1 MIVLDTGVLVYW
13 TLDPDRLSQT
23 ASKVIEEDETKIISA
38 VSIWELG
45 QKIKSGDLRLPLR
58 LSDYLERLKTVENLE
73 ITPVDAEHWMRSL
86 ILNWDNEDIADRL
99 IVATSMLRSCTL
111 VSADAVIRDFYSK
124 SLW

>member
-13 TLDPDRLSQT
+13 TLDREQLSPS
-23 ASKVIEEDETKIISA
+23 ASKAIGENEAKIISA

-58 LSDYLERLKTVENLE
+58 LSDYVERLKAVENLE
-73 ITPVDAEHWMRSL
+73 VMPVDAEHWMRSL
-86 ILNWDNEDIADRL
+86 VLNWENEDIADRL

-111 VSADAVIRDFYSK
+111 VTADDVIRDFYSK

>member
-13 TLDPDRLSQT
+13 TLDPEQLSQS

>member
-1 MIVLDTGVLVYW
+1 MITLDTAVLVYW
-13 TLDPDRLSQT
+13 TLDPEQLSQS

-58 LSDYLERLKTVENLE
+58 LSDYLEKLKTVENLE

-86 ILNWDNEDIADRL
+86 VLNWDNEDIADRL

-111 VSADAVIRDFYSK
+111 VSADPVIRDFYSK
-124 SLW
+124 STW

>member
-1 MIVLDTGVLVYW
+1 MIALDTAVLVYW
-13 TLDPDRLSQT
+13 TLDPEQLSQS

-58 LSDYLERLKTVENLE
+58 LSDYLEKLKTVENLE

-86 ILNWDNEDIADRL
+86 VLNWDNEDIADRL

-111 VSADAVIRDFYSK
+111 VSADPVIRDFYSK
-124 SLW
+124 STW

>member
-13 TLDPDRLSQT
+13 TLDPEQLSQS

-99 IVATSMLRSCTL
+99 IVATSMLRSCEIF
-111 VSADAVIRDFYSK
+111 V
-124 SLW
+124 

>member
-13 TLDPDRLSQT
+13 TLDPEQLSQS

-111 VSADAVIRDFYSK
+111 VSADPVIRDFYSK
-124 SLW
+124 SHW

>member
-1 MIVLDTGVLVYW
+1 MIVLDTAVLVYW
-13 TLDPDRLSQT
+13 TLDPEQLSQS

>member
-13 TLDPDRLSQT
+13 TLDPDQLSQS

-111 VSADAVIRDFYSK
+111 VSADPVIRDFYSK

>member
-13 TLDPDRLSQT
+13 TLDPEQLSQS

-111 VSADAVIRDFYSK
+111 VSADPVIRDFYSK

>member
-111 VSADAVIRDFYSK
+111 VSADPVIRDFYSK

>member
-1 MIVLDTGVLVYW
+1 MIVLDTAVLVYW
-13 TLDPDRLSQT
+13 TLDPEQLSQS

-58 LSDYLERLKTVENLE
+58 LSDYLEKLKTVENLE

-111 VSADAVIRDFYSK
+111 VSADPVIRDFYSK

>member
-1 MIVLDTGVLVYW
+1 MIVLDTGILVYW
-13 TLDPDRLSQT
+13 TLDPEQLSQS
-23 ASKVIEEDETKIISA
+23 ASKIIDEDETKIISA

-45 QKIKSGDLRLPLR
+45 QKIKSGEIRLPLR
-58 LSDYLERLKTVENLE
+58 LTDYIERLKTVENLE

-86 ILNWDNEDIADRL
+86 VLNWDNEDIADRL

-111 VSADAVIRDFYSK
+111 ISADAVIRDFYSK